1 MKNHIFGP
9 VPSHRL
15 GRSLG
20 VDLVPFKTCSFDCL
34 YCQLGR
40 TTCKTVERK
49 EWVQLEDVI
58 FQLADKLSCKPDYIT
73 LSGSGEPTLF
83 SRLDELIERIKEITD
98 VPVAVLTN
106 GSLLWK
112 EEVQRQLAEADL
124 VMPSLDAGNSA
135 TFQLVNRPHESLR
148 FEQVLAGLISF
159 RRRFRGR
166 YWLEILL
173 IDGVTTT
180 KAELAALAECVARIG
195 PDRLLLGTVTRPPA
209 EACAVA
215 VPSARL
221 AELAAAFSPP
231 GEILPDLPEPSLA
244 SLGKTSRED
253 ILALLAR
260 RPCTVEDLAIG
271 LGIHKIEAIKRIE
284 SLMADGLIKDVS
296 GGDRPVYRPSA
307 ARFGH

>member
-1 MKNHIFGP
+1 MKSHIFGP
-9 VPSHRL
+9 VPSRRL

-34 YCQLGR
+34 YCQLGC

-49 EWVQLEDVI
+49 EWVPLENVLPQLEN
-58 FQLADKLSCKPDYIT
+58 KLSCKPDYIT

-83 SRLDELIERIKEITD
+83 SRLDELIARIKKMTD

-106 GSLLWK
+106 GSLLWN

-124 VMPSLDAGNSA
+124 VMPSLDAGDPA
-135 TFQLVNRPHESLR
+135 TFQLVNRPHESLQ
-148 FEQVLAGLISF
+148 FEKVLAGLISF

-166 YWLEILL
+166 YWLEALL

-180 KAELAALAECVARIG
+180 KAELAAIAECVARIK
-195 PDRLLLGTVTRPPA
+195 PDRLLLGTVTRPPT

-215 VPSARL
+215 VPSQRL

-244 SLGKTSRED
+244 SRGEASRED
-253 ILALLAR
+253 VLALLAR
-260 RPCTVEDLAIG
+260 RPCTVEDIVAG
-271 LGIHKIEAIKRIE
+271 LGIHRVEAIKRIE
-284 SLMADGLIKDVS
+284 SLEADGRIEALS
-296 GGDRPVYRPSA
+296 GREQPVYRPVGYLLS
-307 ARFGH
+307 

>member
-20 VDLVPFKTCSFDCL
+20 IDLVPFKTCSFDCL
-34 YCQLGR
+34 YCQLGC

-49 EWVQLEDVI
+49 EWVPLEDVLA
-58 FQLADKLSCKPDYIT
+58 QLKDKLSCKPDYIT

-83 SRLDELIERIKEITD
+83 SRLDELIERIKEMTD

-106 GSLLWK
+106 GSLLWQ

-124 VMPSLDAGNSA
+124 VMPSLDAGDPA

-180 KAELAALAECVARIG
+180 KAKLAALAECVARIG

-209 EACAVA
+209 EACAIA

-221 AELAAAFSPP
+221 AELATAFSPP
-231 GEILPDLPEPSLA
+231 GEILPDLPEPNLA
-244 SLGKTSRED
+244 SLGKASHED

-284 SLMADGLIKDVS
+284 SLAADGLIEAVS
-296 GGDRPVYRPSA
+296 GGERPVYRPSA

>member
-1 MKNHIFGP
+1 MKSHVFGP
-9 VPSHRL
+9 VPSRRL
-15 GRSLG
+15 GQSLG

-34 YCQLGR
+34 YCQLGC

-49 EWVQLEDVI
+49 EWVPLEDVI
-58 FQLADKLSCKPDYIT
+58 SQLKGKLSCEPDYIT

-106 GSLLWK
+106 GSLLWQ

-124 VMPSLDAGNSA
+124 VMPSLDAGDPA
-135 TFQLVNRPHESLR
+135 TFQLVNRPHESLQ
-148 FEQVLAGLISF
+148 FEKVLAGLISF

-180 KAELAALAECVARIG
+180 KAALAALAECVARIG
-195 PDRLLLGTVTRPPA
+195 PDRLLFGTVTRPPA

-215 VPSARL
+215 VPSVRL
-221 AELAAAFSPP
+221 AELAAGFSPP
-231 GEILPDLPEPSLA
+231 GEILPDLPEPHFVPR
-244 SLGKTSRED
+244 GETSRED

-260 RPCTVEDLAIG
+260 RPCTVEDIVVG
-271 LGIHKIEAIKRIE
+271 LRIHKVEAIKRIE
-284 SLMADGLIKDVS
+284 SLTSDGLIEAVS
-296 GGDRPVYRPSA
+296 GGERPVYRPSA